1 MNKYFKLATAAM
13 VLLLIPRRS
22 SRHADSVDADVVDAN
37 QPNHNQHDN
46 QNDGQNDDHGQSDD
60 DLNDGHPNTRHNGDN
75 NDTINQYG
83 AGNNGHMH
91 SQDEPS
97 S

>member
-37 QPNHNQHDN
+37 QPNHDQQDEGHA
-46 QNDGQNDDHGQSDD
+46 GHGQSDD
-60 DLNDGHPNTRHNGDN
+60 DLNDGHPNTHHNGDN

-97 S
+97 